1 MTQYYKKNEDG
12 EFVEADLSQE
22 DINQAVRERV
32 DRVNRKYADYDEIKK
47 QNEEFSAKQRDFEDK
62 INGLLTDKANLE
74 DKVKA
79 AELAT
84 EKVRIVN
91 EFKLSDD
98 LADFVEGDTAE
109 EMRTRAEKLAHNM
122 TTKAIDIDK
131 TEKAYA
137 AKCEKNRQNR
147 LTTNVDER
155 ERTITKVDERPQ
167 NKNIKEKEN
176 IKETTLKGSK
186 EKPLARF
193 TPPTVEEVDAYCKER
208 GNRVNAQRFV
218 DFYAAKG
225 WKIGQNPMKDWKA
238 AVRTWEQ
245 RDDSPACPAKVVSAQ
260 QYTQRQYTEDEL
272 LAVSDDLLAE
282 ARANRG
288 KTA

>member
-84 EKVRIVN
+84 EKVRIIN

-122 TTKAIDIDK
+122 ATKAIDIDK
-131 TEKAYA
+131 TEKPE
-137 AKCEKNRQNR
+137 AKKSDLAKLADNLFGSN
-147 LTTNVDER
+147 N
-155 ERTITKVDERPQ
+155 TK
-167 NKNIKEKEN
+167 
-176 IKETTLKGSK
+176 
-186 EKPLARF
+186 
-193 TPPTVEEVDAYCKER
+193 
-208 GNRVNAQRFV
+208 
-218 DFYAAKG
+218 
-225 WKIGQNPMKDWKA
+225 
-238 AVRTWEQ
+238 
-245 RDDSPACPAKVVSAQ
+245 
-260 QYTQRQYTEDEL
+260 
-272 LAVSDDLLAE
+272 
-282 ARANRG
+282 
-288 KTA
+288 

>member
-62 INGLLTDKANLE
+62 INDLLTDKANLE

-84 EKVRIVN
+84 ERVRIVN

-98 LADFVEGDTAE
+98 LADFVTGDTTE
-109 EMRTRAEKLAHNM
+109 EMRTRAEKLAHNV

-131 TEKAYA
+131 TEKPE
-137 AKCEKNRQNR
+137 AKK
-147 LTTNVDER
+147 
-155 ERTITKVDERPQ
+155 
-167 NKNIKEKEN
+167 
-176 IKETTLKGSK
+176 
-186 EKPLARF
+186 
-193 TPPTVEEVDAYCKER
+193 
-208 GNRVNAQRFV
+208 
-218 DFYAAKG
+218 
-225 WKIGQNPMKDWKA
+225 
-238 AVRTWEQ
+238 
-245 RDDSPACPAKVVSAQ
+245 
-260 QYTQRQYTEDEL
+260 
-272 LAVSDDLLAE
+272 SDMAILAE
-282 ARANRG
+282 NLFG
-288 KTA
+288 SNNTK

>member
-62 INGLLTDKANLE
+62 INDLLTDKANLE

-84 EKVRIVN
+84 ERVRIVN

-98 LADFVEGDTAE
+98 LADFVTGDTTE

-131 TEKAYA
+131 TEKPE
-137 AKCEKNRQNR
+137 AKK
-147 LTTNVDER
+147 
-155 ERTITKVDERPQ
+155 
-167 NKNIKEKEN
+167 
-176 IKETTLKGSK
+176 
-186 EKPLARF
+186 
-193 TPPTVEEVDAYCKER
+193 
-208 GNRVNAQRFV
+208 
-218 DFYAAKG
+218 
-225 WKIGQNPMKDWKA
+225 
-238 AVRTWEQ
+238 
-245 RDDSPACPAKVVSAQ
+245 
-260 QYTQRQYTEDEL
+260 
-272 LAVSDDLLAE
+272 SDMAILAE
-282 ARANRG
+282 NLFG
-288 KTA
+288 SNNTK

>member
-84 EKVRIVN
+84 ERVRIVN

-98 LADFVEGDTAE
+98 LADFVTGDTTE

-131 TEKAYA
+131 TEKPE
-137 AKCEKNRQNR
+137 AKK
-147 LTTNVDER
+147 
-155 ERTITKVDERPQ
+155 
-167 NKNIKEKEN
+167 
-176 IKETTLKGSK
+176 
-186 EKPLARF
+186 
-193 TPPTVEEVDAYCKER
+193 
-208 GNRVNAQRFV
+208 
-218 DFYAAKG
+218 
-225 WKIGQNPMKDWKA
+225 
-238 AVRTWEQ
+238 
-245 RDDSPACPAKVVSAQ
+245 
-260 QYTQRQYTEDEL
+260 
-272 LAVSDDLLAE
+272 SDMAILAE
-282 ARANRG
+282 NLFG
-288 KTA
+288 SNNTK

>member
-32 DRVNRKYADYDEIKK
+32 DRVNRKYADYDEI
-47 QNEEFSAKQRDFEDK
+47 NK

-84 EKVRIVN
+84 EKVRIIN

-131 TEKAYA
+131 TEKPE
-137 AKCEKNRQNR
+137 AKKSDLAKLADNLFGSN
-147 LTTNVDER
+147 N
-155 ERTITKVDERPQ
+155 TK
-167 NKNIKEKEN
+167 
-176 IKETTLKGSK
+176 
-186 EKPLARF
+186 
-193 TPPTVEEVDAYCKER
+193 
-208 GNRVNAQRFV
+208 
-218 DFYAAKG
+218 
-225 WKIGQNPMKDWKA
+225 
-238 AVRTWEQ
+238 
-245 RDDSPACPAKVVSAQ
+245 
-260 QYTQRQYTEDEL
+260 
-272 LAVSDDLLAE
+272 
-282 ARANRG
+282 
-288 KTA
+288 